1 MEVVL
6 PQGRLVLSRTAD
18 TTLVLMAGGR
28 GPDPQWL
35 KKAAGTFPLYAA
47 DRGSDYCIR
56 AGLWP
61 IFACG
66 DRDSGHAGSWEQ
78 MKAHGC
84 KVKTFLVNKNDTDL
98 SLLLQ
103 ELPERACILASGI
116 WGGRADHLY
125 ANMLT
130 LLTYQRERGG
140 TVIMADDREIMVF
153 LEKGDQVSW
162 EAYKMPKA
170 VSLLPFSDVTTVSIS
185 GVRWPLDHAELT
197 RRNPYAV
204 SNQLAGKL
212 MEAGC
217 DSGVAGLYLT
227 YKE

>member
-1 MEVVL
+1 MEVAL
-6 PQGRLVLSRTAD
+6 PQGKLTISRTAD

-35 KKAAGTFPLYAA
+35 KKAAGGFPLYAA

-61 IFACG
+61 VLACG
-66 DRDSGHAGSWEQ
+66 DKDSGHAGSWEQ

-84 KVKTFLVNKNDTDL
+84 KIKTFLVNKNDTDL
-98 SLLLQ
+98 SLLLR
-103 ELPERACILASGI
+103 ELPERACILASGV

-130 LLTYQRERGG
+130 LLNYQREKGG

-153 LEKGDQVSW
+153 LEKGDQASW
-162 EAYKMPKA
+162 EAYKIPKA
-170 VSLLPFSDVTTVSIS
+170 VSLLPFTDVTTVSIS

-197 RRNPYAV
+197 RQNPYAV
-204 SNQLAGKL
+204 SNQLAGK
-212 MEAGC
+212 MIKAGC
-217 DSGVAGLYLT
+217 GSGVAGLYLT